1 MLKQKLSQ
9 APKNKLSQ
17 TLRSWLPILQ
27 ANIEDLK
34 ESLSE
39 MTKDNPFV
47 SVEQSKAYLYKGR
60 KNYFNELSKN
70 SISDTLEATSI
81 AKTSVYEN
89 LSEQINTSSTL
100 FPTQKSQDIAL
111 KILECLNS
119 EGYFEYDAELFKD
132 YSNDEIER
140 VRKRF
145 KFLEPVGVGARD
157 LKEAY
162 LFALSNLDLSDELFE
177 YCSYLINDLS
187 NLQSYAKDSLY
198 KEALAVIKRISMPP
212 FLPFFEDSQQIVPD
226 IFIYKEDGEI
236 KIKINDEYYPE
247 ITLQTDDMNDEF
259 LNAYIKEAK
268 NLIDALEMRK
278 ATLLKVGLMIIEH
291 QYDFFTGK
299 EIKPMK
305 LSDLAQDLE
314 RNAST
319 VSRAIANKYLSYE
332 GKLVPLKF
340 FFSTALDEEGETSNI
355 SIKDFIQELIKS
367 EDKKKPFSDE
377 KLLSLASKKFS
388 SINIGR
394 RTIAKYR
401 IQLGIASSTD
411 RKKIYELQ

>member
-291 QYDFFTGK
+291 QYDFLTGK

-319 VSRAIANKYLSYE
+319 VSRAITNKYLSYE

>member
-17 TLRSWLPILQ
+17 TLRSRLPILQ

-291 QYDFFTGK
+291 QYDFLTGK

>member
-1 MLKQKLSQ
+1 MLKQKLTQ

-27 ANIEDLK
+27 VGLEDLK
-34 ESLSE
+34 DSLSE

-47 SVEQSKAYLYKGR
+47 NIEQSKAYVYQGR
-60 KNYFNELSKN
+60 KNYFSELSKN
-70 SISDTLEATSI
+70 SVSDTLEATSI
-81 AKTSVYEN
+81 AKKSVYES
-89 LSEQINTSSTL
+89 LEEQIYTSNAL

-111 KILECLNS
+111 KIMECLNS
-119 EGYFEYDAELFKD
+119 EGYFEYDKEILKD
-132 YSNDEIER
+132 FSSEEIER

-145 KFLEPVGVGARD
+145 KFLEPVGVGAKD
-157 LKEAY
+157 LKEGY
-162 LFALSNLDLSDELFE
+162 LFALSNLDLDGELFE
-177 YCSYLINDLS
+177 YCSYLVQHLEH
-187 NLQSYAKDSLY
+187 LQDYAKDALY
-198 KEALAVIKRISMPP
+198 KEALSVIRRISMPP
-212 FLPFFEDSQQIVPD
+212 FLPFFEDSQAVVPD

-247 ITLQTDDMNDEF
+247 IALQTDDMDSEF

-268 NLIDALEMRK
+268 NLVDALEMRK

-291 QYDFFTGK
+291 QYDFFVGG

-305 LSDLAQDLE
+305 LSDLAEDLE

-340 FFSTALDEEGETSNI
+340 FFSTAIDEEGETSNI
-355 SIKDFIQELIKS
+355 SIKEFIQELIKS

>member
-119 EGYFEYDAELFKD
+119 EG
-132 YSNDEIER
+132 
-140 VRKRF
+140 
-145 KFLEPVGVGARD
+145 
-157 LKEAY
+157 
-162 LFALSNLDLSDELFE
+162 
-177 YCSYLINDLS
+177 
-187 NLQSYAKDSLY
+187 
-198 KEALAVIKRISMPP
+198 
-212 FLPFFEDSQQIVPD
+212 
-226 IFIYKEDGEI
+226 
-236 KIKINDEYYPE
+236 
-247 ITLQTDDMNDEF
+247 
-259 LNAYIKEAK
+259 
-268 NLIDALEMRK
+268 
-278 ATLLKVGLMIIEH
+278 
-291 QYDFFTGK
+291 
-299 EIKPMK
+299 
-305 LSDLAQDLE
+305 
-314 RNAST
+314 
-319 VSRAIANKYLSYE
+319 
-332 GKLVPLKF
+332 
-340 FFSTALDEEGETSNI
+340 
-355 SIKDFIQELIKS
+355 
-367 EDKKKPFSDE
+367 
-377 KLLSLASKKFS
+377 
-388 SINIGR
+388 
-394 RTIAKYR
+394 
-401 IQLGIASSTD
+401 
-411 RKKIYELQ
+411 

>member
-319 VSRAIANKYLSYE
+319 VSRAITNKYLSYE